1 MNSLFIDTSSS
12 NLSLAL
18 KKDEKVFSSNLG
30 DPKKIAEEVNYLIEE
45 LAKEASIELK
55 DLNRIYVT
63 VGPGSYTGER
73 IGLTIAKT
81 FYVLN
86 NSIEIYVASTLKV
99 MSYGLKEC
107 YVLLDAK
114 NKAYFF
120 SHYKEG
126 EKLTEEVIFEH
137 EELINSI
144 KKDIPIAILTT
155 QASLKERFE
164 GYEIKE
170 VDLLNNLIS
179 SESYFELST
188 SPLSIKAS
196 YLRGKNERN

>member
-18 KKDEKVFSSNLG
+18 KKDGKVFSSKLG

-107 YVLLDAK
+107 YVL
-114 NKAYFF
+114 
-120 SHYKEG
+120 
-126 EKLTEEVIFEH
+126 
-137 EELINSI
+137 
-144 KKDIPIAILTT
+144 
-155 QASLKERFE
+155 
-164 GYEIKE
+164 
-170 VDLLNNLIS
+170 
-179 SESYFELST
+179 
-188 SPLSIKAS
+188 
-196 YLRGKNERN
+196 